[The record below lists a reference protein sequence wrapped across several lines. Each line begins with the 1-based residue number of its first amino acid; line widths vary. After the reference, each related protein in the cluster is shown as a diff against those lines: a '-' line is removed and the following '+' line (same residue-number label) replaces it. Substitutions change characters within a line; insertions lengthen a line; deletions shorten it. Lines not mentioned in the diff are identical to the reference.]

1 MKRKLKIIPPLL
13 LLLAVTALAAKYY
26 LSAEQNESL
35 THLKLYG
42 NVEMRTAQ
50 LAFKESER
58 IVRVLANEGDRVS
71 AGQTLATLDTQR
83 LTAET
88 AQAQAQMEAL
98 QAVVDR
104 LEAGTRVQ
112 QIEQIRAEILAAK
125 TRVANAEQ
133 TYKRLRRTSG
143 TGVTSEQDVD
153 NAKTQLAVEKVQLDV
168 KQKALN
174 LALEGPRK
182 EEIAE
187 ARSHLK
193 AAQAAVELFTLRMK
207 DMTLVAPSPGI
218 IQNRILEPGEMAGP
232 TRPVFTLAL
241 TTPKWIRAYVPEPDL
256 GRIAQGMPAEI
267 KSDSFPDQLFHG
279 WIGFISPTAE
289 FTPKSV
295 ETTDLRTQLV
305 YEVRVFTQDAQNRLR
320 LGMPVTVTVDPA
332 APTVPPTPTPD
343 NTREMDTPQD
353 EE

>member
-1 MKRKLKIIPPLL
+1 MKRKLRIIVPLL
-13 LLLAVTALAAKYY
+13 LLLAIAALAGKYY
-26 LSAEQNESL
+26 LFTKQKEKL
-35 THLKLYG
+35 TYLKLYG

-58 IVRVLANEGDRVS
+58 IAQVLVNEGDHIS
-71 AGQTLATLDTQR
+71 AGQALATLDTQR
-83 LTAET
+83 LTVQT
-88 AQAQAQMEAL
+88 AQAQAQVEAL

-112 QIEQIRAEILAAK
+112 QIEQIRAEIHAAQ
-125 TRVANAEQ
+125 TRVANAQQ
-133 TYKRLRRTSG
+133 TYQRLRTTSG

-153 NAKTQLAVEKVQLDV
+153 NARTQLAVEKAQLDV

-174 LALEGPRK
+174 LAMEGPRK

-193 AAQAAVELFTLRMK
+193 AAQAAVELFTLRMQ
-207 DMTLVAPSPGI
+207 DMTLMAPSPGV

-232 TRPVFTLAL
+232 TRPIFTLAL
-241 TTPKWIRAYVPEPDL
+241 ITPKWIRAYVPEPDL

-267 KSDSFPDQLFHG
+267 KSDSFPDHLFQG
-279 WIGFISPTAE
+279 WIGFISPAAE

-305 YEVRVFTQDAQNRLR
+305 YEVRVFTQDPQNRLR
-320 LGMPVTVTVDPA
+320 LGMPATVTVNPT
-332 APTVPPTPTPD
+332 APTMPPEPD
-343 NTREMDTPQD
+343 NSLEMETPQD
-353 EE
+353 KE